1 MSVVVLTTLGH
12 KEKFDEVDLPSKEPF
27 LERDIG
33 AVTLPLFEFRIVE
46 QVSLNTSEFCM
57 LEGEK

>member
-1 MSVVVLTTLGH
+1 MSVVVLTALGPN
-12 KEKFDEVDLPSKEPF
+12 ETFDEVDLPNKETF
-27 LERDIG
+27 LERYIG

-46 QVSLNTSEFCM
+46 QVSLNASEFCM